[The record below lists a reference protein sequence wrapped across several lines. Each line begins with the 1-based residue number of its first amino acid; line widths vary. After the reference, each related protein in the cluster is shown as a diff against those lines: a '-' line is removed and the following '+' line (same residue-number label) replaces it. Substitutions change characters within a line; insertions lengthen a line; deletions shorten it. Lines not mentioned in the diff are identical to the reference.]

1 MLHLLKLSY
10 FCPHQNFLYVPNS
23 IFAYIEDRL
32 DNDLPVEGE
41 RLTGFMFLVQ
51 SLMLGSFAAIL
62 AAHRSEILDRKIS
75 LQEETTTTGSYEA
88 PRAVV

>member
-1 MLHLLKLSY
+1 MLFHLLKVSLLSKSTI
-10 FCPHQNFLYVPNS
+10 LYVLNS

-32 DNDLPVEGE
+32 DNDLPAEGE
-41 RLTGFMFLVQ
+41 RLTGFMFLIQ

-62 AAHRSEILDRKIS
+62 AAHRSEILDQKVS
-75 LQEETTTTGSYEA
+75 LQEETTGSYEA